1 MTPRFLLEAAFAV
14 RWYTD
19 MNLMRALLYE
29 EIEGRLVV
37 LLSSCAVGRI
47 SHMGS
52 TAVDGIWAKDIADV
66 MVELSSQSDLDKAAE
81 TLERSGFTMM
91 SDEGEWVSLF
101 KTAHSGTN
109 VVLLL

>member
-1 MTPRFLLEAAFAV
+1 
-14 RWYTD
+14 
-19 MNLMRALLYE
+19 MRRRQYE

-91 SDEGEWVSLF
+91 SVS
-101 KTAHSGTN
+101 
-109 VVLLL
+109 

>member
-1 MTPRFLLEAAFAV
+1 
-14 RWYTD
+14 
-19 MNLMRALLYE
+19 MRRQYE

-91 SDEGEWVSLF
+91 SDEGERVSLF

-109 VVLLL
+109 VVMLP